1 MLLALLTVGE
11 PLPIVKITFLPLYF
25 TFEIV
30 PLTLTSYDVKH
41 GESLAVVDAAM
52 VDKFTADSSWN
63 TAYDDFTKYFCKLQN
78 NRYIYTQCAE
88 CLQRARQEMA
98 DNPDDIKTA
107 DFLIQKK
114 REMDKNTNNFR
125 NFLYGYAGFE
135 LWFSVLQKEIDKLS
149 ATPEVEYCN
158 AKISAL
164 QNAIKRAKDIIQECK
179 DAAVDAGYCL

>member
-63 TAYDDFTKYFCKLQN
+63 SEFNNFQKSFDKLKH

-135 LWFSVLQKEIDKLS
+135 L
-149 ATPEVEYCN
+149 
-158 AKISAL
+158 
-164 QNAIKRAKDIIQECK
+164 
-179 DAAVDAGYCL
+179 